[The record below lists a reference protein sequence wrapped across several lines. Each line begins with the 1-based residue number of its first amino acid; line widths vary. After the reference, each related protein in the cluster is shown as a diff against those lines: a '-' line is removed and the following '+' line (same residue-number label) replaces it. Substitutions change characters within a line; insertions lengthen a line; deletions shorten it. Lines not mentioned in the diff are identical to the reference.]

1 MNFSGL
7 RKFENDSPKQD
18 PYEVLVKNDVSI
30 SELHKE
36 SRKLMALINNQ
47 LLTNDDP
54 LLRNI
59 FELQKNISKRLSI
72 MESERYMKL

>member
-1 MNFSGL
+1 MDFSEL
-7 RKFENDSPKQD
+7 RKFKNDSPKQD

-59 FELQKNISKRLSI
+59 FKLQKNISKRLSI